1 MAHFAYVNGDNI
13 VEKVIVVG
21 NDSIT
26 EEQYPDLSTEEA
38 RGQKFLIDLFG
49 DPDEGYQWIQT
60 SYNHNIRSTYA
71 GIGYTYDPSEDIFIH
86 PEPPD
91 DSKSAEELAQE
102 AGVSMD
108 GE

>member
-21 NDSIT
+21 NDCIT

-38 RGQKFLIDLFG
+38 RGQKFLIELFG
-49 DPDEGYQWIQT
+49 DTAEGYQWIQT
-60 SYNHNIRSTYA
+60 SYNHNIRGTYA
-71 GIGYTYDPSEDIFIH
+71 GKGYTYDPSENIFIN

-91 DSKSAEELAQE
+91 ASTSTDE
-102 AGVSMD
+102 G
-108 GE
+108 GG

>member
-49 DPDEGYQWIQT
+49 DPDAGCQWIQT
-60 SYNHNIRSTYA
+60 SYNHNMRGMYA
-71 GIGYTYDPSEDIFIH
+71 GIGYTYDPSEDIFVH

-91 DSKSAEELAQE
+91 DSPSAAELAE
-102 AGVSMD
+102 GA
-108 GE
+108 